1 MSTKKLINEL
11 VEKLKVSTDPVERED
26 LEDQILRLVE
36 QDEQMDSLTKP
47 EPKEDNQASLDE
59 PTELNYE
66 GLDER
71 EVIRLQRQA
80 KKEAKDA
87 KYRAESKLES
97 PEEELL
103 RAQLMNEALAS
114 NEDFAYQKSRKH
126 TGAKNKSK
134 KRT

>member
-1 MSTKKLINEL
+1 MD
-11 VEKLKVSTDPVERED
+11 KLKRVENPEEREE

-47 EPKEDNQASLDE
+47 EPKVDESDNINETHNLD
-59 PTELNYE
+59 LE

-87 KYRAESKLES
+87 KYRADSKLNS
-97 PEEELL
+97 VDEELL

-114 NEDFAYQKSRKH
+114 NEDFAYQKLRKAP
-126 TGAKNKSK
+126 GAKNKSK
-134 KRT
+134 KRTEKY